1 MINRGIS
8 QGAGAVRSDSWLQR
22 LAVSSEHIALR
33 AVSAMTQFSAC
44 TPMRVEVT
52 AVTIKRNCRMGN
64 QSDLTNEVFHGI

>member
-1 MINRGIS
+1 
-8 QGAGAVRSDSWLQR
+8 